1 MKKGMLKFLSM
12 AFVLVLFA
20 GCNNAIKFDSDKS
33 SDSKDQSVAYGTLK
47 VVNSDSSRAL
57 EISELKFAEVSV
69 SGEGIEPG
77 SVETV
82 KANITGGTGSFTLE
96 KVPVGKN
103 RVVTVQAF
111 DTSSAK
117 MEGVRLRAIVDVE
130 EGENTVT
137 VNWASTALGN
147 VFAYLDERG
156 VAISSISDSDKAA
169 LTAAIDTSKHSSL
182 INASSIAADYDAS
195 GATGLKTKDK
205 YVLEGAIL
213 DFTYTQASSYKVQVT
228 DPNSSVT
235 TCASGKN
242 SVKNIA
248 PGVWKII
255 ITDSTGNVLY
265 TKPLNVFEAGK
276 TLNLGSLDFDND
288 TILKLLDLIL

>member
-12 AFVLVLFA
+12 AFALVLFA
-20 GCNNAIKFDSDKS
+20 GCNNAIKLDSDKS

-117 MEGVRLRAIVDVE
+117 
-130 EGENTVT
+130 
-137 VNWASTALGN
+137 
-147 VFAYLDERG
+147 
-156 VAISSISDSDKAA
+156 
-169 LTAAIDTSKHSSL
+169 
-182 INASSIAADYDAS
+182 
-195 GATGLKTKDK
+195 
-205 YVLEGAIL
+205 
-213 DFTYTQASSYKVQVT
+213 
-228 DPNSSVT
+228 
-235 TCASGKN
+235 
-242 SVKNIA
+242 
-248 PGVWKII
+248 
-255 ITDSTGNVLY
+255 
-265 TKPLNVFEAGK
+265 
-276 TLNLGSLDFDND
+276 
-288 TILKLLDLIL
+288 